1 MWFLWVPLEIN
12 MKILADER
20 YEIWDLLQNL
30 RWVDEKKVNNV
41 IGYKLVIFFFY
52 KLITYKAEWWVPIGS
67 LCYSPFLICFKF
79 FVIKIFKLGALCTH
93 KNLNIY

>member
-1 MWFLWVPLEIN
+1 

-52 KLITYKAEWWVPIGS
+52 KLITYKAE
-67 LCYSPFLICFKF
+67 
-79 FVIKIFKLGALCTH
+79 
-93 KNLNIY
+93 

>member
-1 MWFLWVPLEIN
+1 MQEDLHDKYTVHYSMFLFLWVPLEIN

-41 IGYKLVIFFFY
+41 IGYKLVIFFF
-52 KLITYKAEWWVPIGS
+52 L
-67 LCYSPFLICFKF
+67 
-79 FVIKIFKLGALCTH
+79 
-93 KNLNIY
+93 